1 MKPQPKLQF
10 LLVSAPI
17 LSVVRKAA
25 HLASGPVAIARIATA
40 LLRHRYGRV
49 VYFAANV
56 LKRSVT
62 HAFFTL
68 LRAEMRT
75 VSAGIEFAF
84 LKRLPSPAL
93 KAWGQKSSS
102 LRGIEILDEA
112 LRAGHGVMV
121 LHASFTGH
129 YYGLLK
135 ASLLSAAGAT
145 EREVVIVQ
153 PETGLAPLRRIG
165 FFDRLEAACMVRIS
179 TIVADDRKALVSMG
193 RALNRGAIVAVRI
206 DSMPVKTNTYLI
218 SDLFNRPSVFPA
230 NVVSVAQRFDAL
242 VVFAVTG
249 QVGGKVETRIFELPQ
264 AGEDAQG
271 RLASLAESMNG
282 HLQNEVLRQP
292 HFYTSWYALYE
303 KDMLAREAIEA
314 SAIARKTVPDTEPMD
329 TP

>member
-1 MKPQPKLQF
+1 
-10 LLVSAPI
+10 
-17 LSVVRKAA
+17 
-25 HLASGPVAIARIATA
+25 
-40 LLRHRYGRV
+40 
-49 VYFAANV
+49 
-56 LKRSVT
+56 
-62 HAFFTL
+62 
-68 LRAEMRT
+68 
-75 VSAGIEFAF
+75 
-84 LKRLPSPAL
+84 
-93 KAWGQKSSS
+93 
-102 LRGIEILDEA
+102 
-112 LRAGHGVMV
+112 
-121 LHASFTGH
+121 
-129 YYGLLK
+129 
-135 ASLLSAAGAT
+135 
-145 EREVVIVQ
+145 
-153 PETGLAPLRRIG
+153 
-165 FFDRLEAACMVRIS
+165 
-179 TIVADDRKALVSMG
+179 MG